1 MRPFT
6 TLLAMAAV
14 LATAGLSLADSSTT
28 TPAPAVTAGTASA
41 SLPQVAPK
49 KAKPAPAPA
58 TVSASAPADTNPL
71 LMYSLDQ
78 IKTGDTSVGQS
89 LSNAGIDIYGYLE
102 MGYTADLAGP
112 PPAGTTIPGRV
123 FDTEYGNHLQMDQL
137 DLTIAKAINFSDPKY
152 IKRGWD
158 IGGHFEFIYGYDPS
172 YGGDSFHSSGLDFGY
187 NPASKFSPL
196 YQADI
201 EQAYVTL
208 ALHLGGAGNVKFK
221 VGKFVTLMGEETINP
236 TTNFLYSHTYSFGYM
251 IPFTHTGVLAE
262 YAPNSQWTFY
272 AGITRNWNQTFYN
285 NNSSVDF
292 LGEVGYAPSSHWDF
306 VVNLS
311 VGPEDGAMG
320 NATFGNNN
328 NYRTVVEPLITYVPP
343 ILNNALTLV
352 SDTVAAY
359 DGAGNST
366 NGNRPSGWFSE
377 ALYQN
382 YALNRYFSFTTREEY
397 AYVGSG
403 LGSAGIGINPFGIES
418 YTNMGDL
425 TFGVK
430 ITPFPKGSLSKNF
443 YIRPEIREDLAD
455 HAVFNG
461 NYYQTTFG
469 IDAIYQ
475 F

>member
-6 TLLAMAAV
+6 SLLAMAAV
-14 LATAGLSLADSSTT
+14 LATAGLSLADSTT
-28 TPAPAVTAGTASA
+28 PTPAPAAA
-41 SLPQVAPK
+41 
-49 KAKPAPAPA
+49 PAPAPA
-58 TVSASAPADTNPL
+58 AAPADTNPL

-102 MGYTADLAGP
+102 LGYTADLAGP

-137 DLTIAKAINFSDPKY
+137 DLTIAKAINFSDPNY

-158 IGGHFEFIYGYDPS
+158 VGGHFEFVYGYDPS

-187 NPASKFSPL
+187 NPSSVFSPL

-208 ALHLGGAGNVKFK
+208 ALHLGGAGDVKFK
-221 VGKFVTLMGEETINP
+221 AGKFVTLLGEETINP
-236 TTNFLYSHTYSFGYM
+236 TTNYLYSHTYSFGYM
-251 IPFTHTGVLAE
+251 IPYTQTGVLAE
-262 YAPNSQWTFY
+262 YVPNSQWTFY
-272 AGITRNWNQTFYN
+272 GGVTRGWNQTFYD
-285 NNSSVDF
+285 NNSNGVDF
-292 LGEVGYAPSSHWDF
+292 LGEVGYAPNSQWDF
-306 VVNLS
+306 IVNLS
-311 VGPEDGAMG
+311 EGPQDGALQPG
-320 NATFGNNN
+320 ILGDNN
-328 NYRTVVEPLITYVPP
+328 NYRTVVEPLITYTPP

-352 SDTVAAY
+352 SDTVVAY

-366 NGNRPSGWFSE
+366 NGNQSSGWFSE

-382 YALNRYFSFTTREEY
+382 YVLNSYFSFTTREEY

-403 LGSAGIGINPFGIES
+403 LGSAGIGINPFGIEN

-430 ITPFPKGSLSKNF
+430 ITPFPNGSLSKNF

-455 HAVFNG
+455 HGVFFG
-461 NYYQTTFG
+461 KHYQTTFG

>member
-6 TLLAMAAV
+6 SLLAMAAV
-14 LATAGLSLADSSTT
+14 LATAGLSLADSTT
-28 TPAPAVTAGTASA
+28 PTPAPAAA
-41 SLPQVAPK
+41 
-49 KAKPAPAPA
+49 PAPAPA
-58 TVSASAPADTNPL
+58 AAPADTNPL

-102 MGYTADLAGP
+102 LGYTADLAGP

-137 DLTIAKAINFSDPKY
+137 DLTIAKAINFSDPNY

-158 IGGHFEFIYGYDPS
+158 VGGHFEFVYGYDPS

-187 NPASKFSPL
+187 NPSSVFSPL

-208 ALHLGGAGNVKFK
+208 ALHLGGAGDVKFK
-221 VGKFVTLMGEETINP
+221 AGKFVTLLGEETINP
-236 TTNFLYSHTYSFGYM
+236 TTNYLYSHTYSFGYM
-251 IPFTHTGVLAE
+251 IPYTQTGVLAE
-262 YAPNSQWTFY
+262 YVPNSQWTFY
-272 AGITRNWNQTFYN
+272 GGVTRGWNQTFYD
-285 NNSSVDF
+285 NNSNGVDF
-292 LGEVGYAPSSHWDF
+292 LGEVGYAPNSQWDF
-306 VVNLS
+306 IVNLS
-311 VGPEDGAMG
+311 EGPQDGALQPG
-320 NATFGNNN
+320 ILGDNN
-328 NYRTVVEPLITYVPP
+328 NYRTVVEPLITYTPP

-352 SDTVAAY
+352 SDTVVAY

-366 NGNRPSGWFSE
+366 NGNQSSGWFSE

-382 YALNRYFSFTTREEY
+382 YVLNSYFSFTTREEY
-397 AYVGSG
+397 DYVGSG
-403 LGSAGIGINPFGIES
+403 LGSAGIGINPFGIEN

-430 ITPFPKGSLSKNF
+430 IIPFPNGSLSKNF

-455 HAVFNG
+455 HQVFNG
-461 NYYQTTFG
+461 KQYQTTFG